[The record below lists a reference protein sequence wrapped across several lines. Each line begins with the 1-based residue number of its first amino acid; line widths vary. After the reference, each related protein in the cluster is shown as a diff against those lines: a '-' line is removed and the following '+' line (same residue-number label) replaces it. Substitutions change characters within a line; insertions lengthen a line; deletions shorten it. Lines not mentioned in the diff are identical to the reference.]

1 MNNSF
6 HKQNAS
12 IIFKKKLPIIN
23 EQTGFVFKFRKII
36 KDNRRKNNRNK
47 LDIIC

>member
-6 HKQNAS
+6 HKQITP
-12 IIFKKKLPIIN
+12 IILIKMPIIN

-47 LDIIC
+47 LDII